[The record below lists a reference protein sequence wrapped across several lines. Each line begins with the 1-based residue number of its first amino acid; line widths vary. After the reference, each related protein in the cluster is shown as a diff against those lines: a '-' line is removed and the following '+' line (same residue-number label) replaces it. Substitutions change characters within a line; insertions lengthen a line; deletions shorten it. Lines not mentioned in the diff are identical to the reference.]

1 MSMYPDYGQP
11 VLLPPLMTVVVAG
24 KYYYLWPYEIR
35 MENGRQVKVK
45 APRSAGRISGY
56 DGEGLV
62 IWKEEFLNEHPELR
76 AWDVYRRET
85 VTGTHATSLDCR
97 LIFTSKAGSS
107 NTVTD
112 DQPCHGGATWA
123 LDQIV
128 NATALPAAL
137 NHTFSSGFRESRL
150 LSLAYFCLLSNS
162 LDFSQYLTFSGSA
175 RLPLNE
181 ALTERAV
188 NEELINIS
196 DTELTRFYSELQK
209 LVLKDRS
216 TRNSFYILDVEL
228 PNNVTGKLL
237 NERSSFNCNN
247 EALALNIGRELRSER
262 FMSLRYRKQVR
273 DFAASLDDRAFTV
286 ITARSGVPCLHS
298 TWSSREF
305 SLSDFVEFVRS
316 HGFKGLLNDLG
327 ADSLIRADLT
337 SRLGRSPGNSY
348 VRVTSN
354 NGRAPDIDLSSLA
367 NGEILNYMAAAT
379 PSGQLFDLSSQP
391 EWLSPDGLR
400 LPAPDLSHP
409 LTSSIT
415 STSATSSATRA
426 SSTAIRAA
434 SNAGAAAAANHG
446 SAAHDDY
453 QHDAH
458 AYDDLWSD
466 IAESE
471 PGTGTA
477 ASAGHDE
484 DAENYN
490 LLRAGQA
497 SDKDLVLS
505 EFEDNFQRYHL
516 TRLGSA
522 YRNISPDKTHPD
534 KLLAPDGPGKVK
546 TASPALAA
554 ASGHVRISSGA
565 GDEWD
570 LLSTSFA
577 TALSGHSDHIPAHD
591 LFSEDDADLAPP
603 ADSPLFAPR
612 PDSPDYGDNFDFL
625 TSGRS
630 PVLTEGTA
638 DAHSQADGGSDPLE
652 LFEDPAALLEM
663 QDNAHTQHQLHED
676 DAPLQMHNG
685 GEAPLQMHEDDA
697 PLQLHNDAHEPLEL
711 HDGDAPLDLLDSD
724 DELMLHDDVSEL
736 TDSNGSNAV
745 SSVIQSNLKGKQAPA
760 GSGRENCLGFFSGP
774 SYLRPKSMEQS
785 RQAQSSAGDDGRR
798 AAGNGTTG
806 NGTTGKGATGI
817 SAAAGSS
824 AAGADSG
831 KNRGM
836 AGRGRAFEGVK
847 GGDEV
852 TSRHGARAVLIRRA
866 RKGLIEQLGDLCRL
880 NQAFMLIADPALP
893 AFNHGFDSLVE
904 QLVRLENYDTRS
916 QSFAASVAVPFCY
929 RVSRVSDML
938 NNGRYEHRTLPQR
951 ISCGLHIHMTL
962 DLQSLIT
969 AARIMEYEQED
980 PDNPP
985 YTELL
990 DDELDPWDI
999 FSGPEGTALDHQPLR
1014 RQLRRVHARPDGII
1028 RALRCTS
1035 SRENPDAQ
1043 NIRLDQD
1050 SYELVIDIA
1059 DTLDQFTGQ
1068 AENGSNPPGEH
1079 ARRRLQRDLAD
1090 LVQLERF
1097 SGHGLLRIMIS
1108 DTITD
1113 ISEARLASGM
1123 LLRHEDFYDLMS
1135 LDMFRLER
1143 SGISAM
1149 SYRMRP
1155 ELAQMLR
1162 GRRFIAELAASLHHM
1177 VECRMY
1183 ECDRQYGKT
1192 GLRETLNLA
1201 DVDHCLQQLHAIRAS
1216 RRGDGLTWQSL
1227 TPLQSSILE
1236 YLGVP
1241 VPSRESFSEV
1251 SNDKNIV
1258 LRRPRNQ

>member
-162 LDFSQYLTFSGSA
+162 LDFSQYLTFSGAA

-181 ALTERAV
+181 ALTERAI

-196 DTELTRFYSELQK
+196 DTELTGFYSELQK

-228 PNNVTGKLL
+228 PNNVTGRLL

-262 FMSLRYRKQVR
+262 FMSLRYRKQVS

-305 SLSDFVEFVRS
+305 SLCDFVEFVRS

-327 ADSLIRADLT
+327 ADSLIRAELT

-379 PSGQLFDLSSQP
+379 PSGQLFDLSAQP
-391 EWLSPDGLR
+391 DWLSPDGLR

-409 LTSSIT
+409 LTSS
-415 STSATSSATRA
+415 TSASTSSATSA
-426 SSTAIRAA
+426 ASTAPAA
-434 SNAGAAAAANHG
+434 THG

-458 AYDDLWSD
+458 AHDDLWSD
-466 IAESE
+466 SAESE
-471 PGTGTA
+471 PGTVAA
-477 ASAGHDE
+477 ASAVPDE
-484 DAENYN
+484 DTESYN

-497 SDKDLVLS
+497 SDKELVLG

-516 TRLGSA
+516 TRLGNA
-522 YRNISPDKTHPD
+522 YRNISPDMPHPD
-534 KLLAPDGPGKVK
+534 KLLAQDGPGKVK
-546 TASPALAA
+546 TASPALVT

-570 LLSTSFA
+570 LLSTSFS
-577 TALSGHSDHIPAHD
+577 TAFSGHSDHVPASD

-638 DAHSQADGGSDPLE
+638 DAHSPADGGSDPLE
-652 LFEDPAALLEM
+652 LFDDPASPLEM
-663 QDNAHTQHQLHED
+663 QDNAHTPLGLHD
-676 DAPLQMHNG
+676 GHAPLQLHDDGDAQLGLHDG
-685 GEAPLQMHEDDA
+685 GDAQLELPDDDA
-697 PLQLHNDAHEPLEL
+697 PLQLH
-711 HDGDAPLDLLDSD
+711 DGDAPLESLDSD
-724 DELMLHDDVSEL
+724 DGLMLHDDVSEL
-736 TDSNGSNAV
+736 TDSAGGDAL
-745 SSVIQSNLKGKQAPA
+745 SSVMKSNIKGKPAPA
-760 GSGRENCLGFFSGP
+760 GSGRENCLGYFSGP

-785 RQAQSSAGDDGRR
+785 RQASSAAGDAGSHAAGSS
-798 AAGNGTTG
+798 AAGNGGTGRSAAG
-806 NGTTGKGATGI
+806 NGGTGS
-817 SAAAGSS
+817 SAAGNGGTGSS

-831 KNRGM
+831 KDRGGV
-836 AGRGRAFEGVK
+836 GRARAFEGVK
-847 GGDEV
+847 GGDEG

-893 AFNHGFDSLVE
+893 AFNHGFDILIE
-904 QLVRLENYDTRS
+904 QLVRLENYDVHS
-916 QSFAASVAVPFCY
+916 QRFSASIVIPFCY

-990 DDELDPWDI
+990 DDEQDPWDI
-999 FSGPEGTALDHQPLR
+999 FSGPEGTALDHEPLR
-1014 RQLRRVHARPDGII
+1014 RQLRRVHAHPDGII
-1028 RALRCTS
+1028 KALRCTS
-1035 SRENPDAQ
+1035 SRENPDAH

-1059 DTLDQFTGQ
+1059 DTLDQFTGK
-1068 AENGSNPPGEH
+1068 AENGSNPLGEH

-1097 SGHGLLRIMIS
+1097 SGHGLLRVMIS

-1123 LLRHEDFYDLMS
+1123 LLRHEGFYDLMS

-1192 GLRETLNLA
+1192 GLRETLNIA